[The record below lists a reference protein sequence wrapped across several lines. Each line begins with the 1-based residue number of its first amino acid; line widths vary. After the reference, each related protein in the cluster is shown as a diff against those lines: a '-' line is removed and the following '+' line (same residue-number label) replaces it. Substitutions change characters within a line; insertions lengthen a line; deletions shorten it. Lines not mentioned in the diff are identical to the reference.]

1 MLTAYIAAAMRQ
13 AHYEIVE
20 EDRTF
25 YGHIPETP
33 GVWANAETLEAC
45 REELQSVLE
54 GWILL
59 GLRLSHTLPVI
70 DGIDLN
76 ADKSVAA

>member
-13 AHYEIVE
+13 AHYEILE
-20 EDRTF
+20 KDHTF

-33 GVWANAETLEAC
+33 GVWANAESLETC

-59 GLRLSHTLPVI
+59 GLQLGHPLPVI